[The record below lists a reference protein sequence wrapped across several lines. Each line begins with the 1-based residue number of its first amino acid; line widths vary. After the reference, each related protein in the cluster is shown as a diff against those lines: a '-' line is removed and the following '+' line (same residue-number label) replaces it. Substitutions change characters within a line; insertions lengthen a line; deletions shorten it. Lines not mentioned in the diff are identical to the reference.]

1 MPHDGYAVGVL
12 AGGAARRFG
21 GRDKGWLTL
30 RGEPMIERTLRL
42 SATGANEV
50 LISANRELDRYRA
63 LGCTIVVDDVPDFPG
78 PLAAIA
84 ALLAATH
91 AQWLITVPVD
101 VLALPRD
108 LVDRLRAA
116 CGPRCGA
123 YAVDDDGVQPL
134 IACYPVAAYAGRA
147 HSAFA
152 SGERSVRAWQQ
163 AAGMRECRFAAH
175 RFGNL
180 NRPDDLR
187 LAEEA
192 P

>member
-1 MPHDGYAVGVL
+1 MPHGGCAIGIL
-12 AGGAARRFG
+12 AGGAAQRFG

-30 RGEPMIERTLRL
+30 HGEPLIERTLRL
-42 SATGANEV
+42 AAPSAVEV

-63 LGCTIVVDDVPDFPG
+63 LGAKVVTDDVPGFPG
-78 PLAAIA
+78 PLAAVA
-84 ALLAATH
+84 ALLDATH
-91 AQWLITVPVD
+91 AQWLITLPVD

-108 LVDRLRAA
+108 LVDRLRAE
-116 CGPRCGA
+116 CGPGYGA
-123 YAVDDDGVQPL
+123 YAVDDEGVQPL

-147 HSAFA
+147 AAAFA

-180 NRPDDLR
+180 NRPDDLQ

-192 P
+192 S